1 MTSGR
6 GQVGNMPQGI
16 DPSPYPQKIS
26 CENCRIGLA
35 SGNLVRACSCLC
47 ALCDWLFSLEPAMN
61 DTSGL
66 QEVRSSASRSLLYRF
81 FREHRHRFGSGA
93 WHLYRT
99 KELPLMVPH
108 IRLMTR
114 LPPASRNGTACFA
127 AKKREKVPA
136 SVSYLSAHT
145 ALFIKGYAHEN
156 QFELTS
162 DGLTVASLRV
172 HRQTWT

>member
-16 DPSPYPQKIS
+16 EPSPYPQKIS
-26 CENCRIGLA
+26 CEKYRIGLA
-35 SGNLVRACSCLC
+35 SGNLLLVPNRLRR
-47 ALCDWLFSLEPAMN
+47 LYDWFLLRESAMN
-61 DTSGL
+61 GTSGI
-66 QEVRSSASRSLLYRF
+66 QEVRSSGSPSYRF
-81 FREHRHRFGSGA
+81 FRKQRHRFGSGA

-108 IRLMTR
+108 IRPMTR
-114 LPPASRNGTACFA
+114 LPPASRNGTPCFA

-145 ALFIKGYAHEN
+145 A
-156 QFELTS
+156 
-162 DGLTVASLRV
+162 SLHKRICP
-172 HRQTWT
+172 